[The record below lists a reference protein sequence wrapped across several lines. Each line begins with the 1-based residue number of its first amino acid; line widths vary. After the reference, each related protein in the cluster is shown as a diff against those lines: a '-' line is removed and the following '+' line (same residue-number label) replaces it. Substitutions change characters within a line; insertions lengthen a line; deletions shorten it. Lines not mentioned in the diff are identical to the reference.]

1 MLDTLRRGAQGIV
14 AKLLMAILVLSFGVW
29 GIAGFL
35 GGLSDTSVAK
45 VGSEEIPLARFQT
58 DYQQMLQMA
67 SQRMGQPLSPE
78 MAAQIGLPGQAL
90 SRLITEAL
98 LNVEA
103 SRLGVGVSDQE
114 VADQIRADPAFAGPS
129 GAFDRARFQQLVG
142 NAGMTE
148 DIFVAAQRALAAR
161 RQVVEGFFGDL
172 QVPAAYDEA
181 VWDFR
186 FQERSVRAFHL
197 GPNAVPPVAEP
208 TDAELTAFFDTVK
221 SRFRAPEYRA
231 VTVMLLD
238 PARLADPAGVSDADA
253 RAAYDA
259 AGARFVEPEQRAIL
273 QIPVADAAMA
283 DKVIAA
289 LNAGETPEAVATLAG
304 RTLADIDLGT
314 IPRDKVVDP
323 AVAAAAFAAAPGS
336 VQSVQGKFGL
346 RVVRVGEVVP
356 EKRTPFES
364 VADLVKKEVATA
376 RARATVRK
384 RLDEIEDARAGGE
397 SLTELSARLGLPLV
411 TIAAVDRGGKAADGA
426 DVAAPGGDA
435 LLAAVFQSDE
445 DADSAPVSLPD
456 GSYAFYDVTSITPT
470 ADRPLADVRPAVVAA
485 WTAEKTQ
492 AELGRIAADAVKRIQ
507 GGAAFEAVAGSFA
520 AEVETVTGLRR
531 GTPSPSL
538 PDDAVETAFSGPV
551 GTVADAEGDGGQRVI
566 LEVTDVSDPAW
577 FGETDDA
584 KRIHDVLAQGLG
596 NTLTMA
602 FLADLQAKL
611 GVVVNQEMV
620 SLVVS
625 GPRQ

>member
-1 MLDTLRRGAQGIV
+1 MLDTLRRGAKGIV
-14 AKLLMAILVLSFGVW
+14 AKLLMAVLVLSFGVW

-35 GGLSDTSVAK
+35 DGLSDTSVAK

-67 SQRMGQPLSPE
+67 SQRMGQPVSPE
-78 MAAQIGLPGQAL
+78 MAARIGLPGQAL

-98 LNVEA
+98 INAEA
-103 SRLGVGVSDQE
+103 SRLGVGVSDEE

-148 DIFVAAQRALAAR
+148 DMFVSAQRALAAR
-161 RQVVEGFFGDL
+161 RQVVEGLFGDL
-172 QVPAAYDEA
+172 QVPVAYDEA

-186 FQERSVRAFHL
+186 FQERSVRAFRL
-197 GPNAVPPVAEP
+197 GPNAVPPVAAP
-208 TDAELTAFFDTVK
+208 TDAELQTFFDKVK

-231 VTVMLLD
+231 VSVMLLD
-238 PARLADPAGVSDADA
+238 PAKLADPAGVSDADA

-259 AGARFVEPEQRAIL
+259 ASARFVEPEQRAIL

-283 DKVIAA
+283 EKVIAA
-289 LNAGETPEAVATLAG
+289 LNAGESPEAVAALAG

-314 IPRDKVVDP
+314 VTRDKVVDP
-323 AVAAAAFAAAPGS
+323 AVAAAAFSAAPDT
-336 VQSVQGKFGL
+336 VQSVDGRFGL
-346 RVVRVGEVVP
+346 RVIRVGAVVP

-364 VADLVKKEVATA
+364 VADLLKKEVATT
-376 RARATVRK
+376 RARTTVRK
-384 RLDEIEDARAGGE
+384 QIDEIEDALAGGE
-397 SLTELSARLGLPLV
+397 TMAELSTRLGLPLV
-411 TIAAVDRGGKAADGA
+411 TIASVDRTGKAADGSDA
-426 DVAAPGGDA
+426 AAPGGEP
-435 LLAAVFQSDE
+435 LLTAVFQADE
-445 DADSAPVSLPD
+445 EADSAPVQLPD
-456 GSYAFYDVTSITPT
+456 GSYAFYDVTSITPP

-485 WTAEKTQ
+485 WTAETTRT
-492 AELGRIAADAVKRIQ
+492 ELGRISAEAVKRIQ
-507 GGAAFEAVAGSFA
+507 GGEAFEAVAGSFA

-531 GTPSPSL
+531 GTPNPSL
-538 PDDAVETAFSGPV
+538 PDDAVETAFSGPL
-551 GTVADAEGDGGQRVI
+551 GTVADAEGEDGQRVI
-566 LEVTDVSDPAW
+566 LEVTDISDPAW
-577 FGETDDA
+577 FAETDDA
-584 KRIHDVLAQGLG
+584 RRIHDVLAQGIG

-602 FLADLQAKL
+602 FLSDLQTKL
-611 GVVVNQEMV
+611 GVIVNQDMV